1 MEREVRAQVVAE
13 LAAQLGRQLRGTGRE
28 LREVAEELGELGRV
42 FQVLLEPL
50 DALVDEEAAD
60 RVAEGRPCGVVRQA
74 GGPGAGPG
82 LPRHG
87 AVDLDGDVVQLD
99 RDRRSGQLLPV
110 GDGAAQDLQHPEP
123 ALRGGHL
130 VRVDGGRDD
139 AVRQP
144 AGGREHHGRLAQRGE
159 HAPDVA
165 DEAGAGAD
173 DQYAAAGEAFAVGV
187 EQVGDAVQRDRGLPG
202 PRAALDD
209 HDAGERQPDDRVLL
223 GLDRRDDV
231 AHRRPARRLQCGEQ
245 RRIGRGSGIG
255 VAVEHVVVESGDPL
269 VGCRSGELEMP
280 SPGHAERRRQRRAVE
295 RPGGGCPPVDECA
308 LPVRGVGEPDAAD
321 VARRPVGVVEP
332 AEAQPRAG
340 GGQRAD
346 PLRPAVHGDV
356 ALPPGAELP
365 AGRRGQHAPRPA
377 GGRRQ
382 FGGEERMQPA
392 DPPGLRLRLLLD
404 GGSVDALPTRA
415 MFEVRGYEFVFW
427 LHPSE

>member
-1 MEREVRAQVVAE
+1 MSRKVARAALCGRRAARARVRAS
-13 LAAQLGRQLRGTGRE
+13 LAMARSIST
-28 LREVAEELGELGRV
+28 VTSSSSIAI
-42 FQVLLEPL
+42 
-50 DALVDEEAAD
+50 
-60 RVAEGRPCGVVRQA
+60 
-74 GGPGAGPG
+74 
-82 LPRHG
+82 
-87 AVDLDGDVVQLD
+87 GDP
-99 RDRRSGQLLPV
+99 GQLLPV
-110 GDGAAQDLQHPEP
+110 GDGAAEDLQHPEP

-139 AVRQP
+139 DAVAEP

-159 HAPDVA
+159 HAADVA
-165 DEAGAGAD
+165 DESGAGAD
-173 DQYAAAGEAFAVGV
+173 DQYAAAGEGCEALPLCRRQISRELASLTPLEMPFAVGV

-255 VAVEHVVVESGDPL
+255 AAVQHVVVESGDPL
-269 VGCRSGELEMP
+269 VGRRSRELEMP

-295 RPGGGCPPVDECA
+295 RPGGGCPPVDERT

-321 VARRPVGVVEP
+321 VARRLVGVVEP
-332 AEAQPRAG
+332 AEAETRAG

-346 PLRPAVHGDV
+346 PFRPAVHGDV
-356 ALPPGAELP
+356 ALPPGAEFP
-365 AGRRGQHAPRPA
+365 AGRRGQHAPRPP

-392 DPPGLRLRLLLD
+392 DPPGLRLRLRLLLD
-404 GGSVDALPTRA
+404 GGSVDALPARA